1 MRAPPSFEEVSRQI
15 IKRYIRKKK
24 ALEENVRRSVD
35 VEPEAVYDDCQDNKT
50 EPVEETSYPLP
61 SEIFNLSVHNPSLM
75 TLQQLRDCAPEKKAP
90 LTEIVDP
97 KTGIKSLVETWNRF
111 QPNDPSE
118 LLARIPSHQG
128 NSWCEQ
134 SLTCNDHLRFRAP
147 FFFYGQRFD
156 RLTRSQTECLEH
168 WQTVVRNQCNRQRA
182 EVEGYLELCR
192 CFGSRLHHMRPPC
205 WQTGLTDMGQSYA
218 YRYKDMMRNLLGHD
232 HHDRNSSRET
242 LVRYTTPFNLKQ
254 MENTGPMEYMKR
266 YCELRATRVPYYTR
280 IFNKFK
286 ENRTQLIPI
295 GKLEEPL
302 KALMGGSFKKEQVDE
317 IVSLLDITEEDY
329 ALNAIEFARICALAE
344 RLFYCQNMRIYG
356 EEGYALQQGILEM
369 ADFHMLVKKLEH
381 VELME
386 SLQRFLQRLNL
397 FE

>member
-1 MRAPPSFEEVSRQI
+1 MGQYKSPEIGKMKKPPSFEDVSRQL
-15 IKRYIRKKK
+15 IKRYIRDQET
-24 ALEENVRRSVD
+24 LMENARQSVE
-35 VEPEAVYDDCQDNKT
+35 VGQELICDDCQDNKT
-50 EPVEETSYPLP
+50 ESVGETSYPLP
-61 SEIFNLSVHNPSLM
+61 SEIFNLPAHNPSLM
-75 TLQQLRDCAPEKKAP
+75 TLQQLRNCAPERKAP

-97 KTGIKSLVETWNRF
+97 NTGVKSLVETWNRF

-134 SLTCNDHLRFRAP
+134 SLTCNDYLRFRAP

-168 WQTVVRNQCNRQRA
+168 WQAVVRNQCDRQRA
-182 EVEGYLELCR
+182 EVEGYLEQCR
-192 CFGSRLHHMRPPC
+192 CFDARLHHMRPPC

-242 LVRYTTPFNLKQ
+242 LVRYTTPFNLQQ
-254 MENTGPMEYMKR
+254 MENIGPMEYMKR
-266 YCELRATRVPYYTR
+266 YCELRDTRVPYYTR

-295 GKLEEPL
+295 NALEEPL
-302 KALMGGSFKKEQVDE
+302 KALMGGSFKKEQVGE
-317 IVSLLDITEEDY
+317 IISLLDIPGEDY
-329 ALNAIEFARICALAE
+329 ALNTIEFARICALAE
-344 RLFYCQNMRIYG
+344 RLFYCQNM
-356 EEGYALQQGILEM
+356 
-369 ADFHMLVKKLEH
+369 
-381 VELME
+381 
-386 SLQRFLQRLNL
+386 
-397 FE
+397 